1 MVEILSHTPVWV
13 FVLGAVLF
21 FFGLKQSKERQ
32 VPERMVIILPVA
44 MLILSLLGV
53 ISGFGTALLAIVF
66 WLVGVVT
73 ALLFNWMFTLTK
85 RAQYDVE
92 SHMFHIKGSWVP
104 LLLMM
109 TIFFTKYA
117 VAVLQAQQHE
127 LSAEPV
133 FMLVVSAL

>member
-53 ISGFGTALLAIVF
+53 ISGFGCKFRRIAGDCI
-66 WLVGVVT
+66 LVSRCRHCAVV
-73 ALLFNWMFTLTK
+73 
-85 RAQYDVE
+85 
-92 SHMFHIKGSWVP
+92 
-104 LLLMM
+104 
-109 TIFFTKYA
+109 
-117 VAVLQAQQHE
+117 
-127 LSAEPV
+127 
-133 FMLVVSAL
+133 